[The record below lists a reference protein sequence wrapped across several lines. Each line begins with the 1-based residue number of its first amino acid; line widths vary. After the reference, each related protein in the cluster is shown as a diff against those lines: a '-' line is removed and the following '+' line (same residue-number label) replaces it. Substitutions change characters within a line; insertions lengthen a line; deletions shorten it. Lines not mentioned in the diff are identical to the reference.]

1 MRKLVAIIFG
11 IVLIGAGIIIGK
23 DFYFKSILTKELAK
37 KYGDKIS
44 IGYAHIGLINKNI
57 EIKNIKIENKITVK
71 NISSNIDILE
81 LLKNNEININ
91 QVNIDGVDIKIEKI
105 ASDDNQNKNYTQSF
119 INEMNKKVDLKDNI
133 LNMIGNIFGEEKIY
147 DILSEN
153 LIDFLINHI
162 DYIDVVA
169 EKKINDSLKE
179 EKEKLNKGYLEFIKF
194 LENGFF
200 NPIAG
205 KNIFIKDVVVNGTV
219 LKTPFSGKLQNI
231 TNDLNKVKEISINFL
246 MKDKNTEI
254 SIAGEFDPKNIVGNI
269 YVKAPVLYLYNWSE
283 FDKYFKKGSVS
294 CDQQIRL
301 NKSSLDLSGR
311 IQINDIL
318 LNKENLINEKGIT
331 ELDKVV
337 LNRVLNIAEKNIRQI
352 TVNDEYTTLMNEIKI
367 KSTIPA
373 DIKNVLIKDKG
384 NIKKEISGDVDRY
397 YSNYVQEKKKNIG
410 NFFKNIF
417 K

>member
-1 MRKLVAIIFG
+1 MRKLVVIILG
-11 IVLIGAGIIIGK
+11 IILIGLGVVVGK

-37 KYGDKIS
+37 NYGDKIS

-57 EIKNIKIENKITVK
+57 EIKNIRIENKIAIE
-71 NISSNIDILE
+71 NITSDISIFE
-81 LLKNNEININ
+81 ILKNNEININ
-91 QVNIDGVDIKIEKI
+91 QVNIDGIDIKLEKV
-105 ASDDNQNKNYTQSF
+105 ATVDNQNENYTRSF

-133 LNMIGNIFGEEKIY
+133 LNMIGNMFGEEKIY

-179 EKEKLNKGYLEFIKF
+179 EKEKLNNDYLEFVKF

-205 KNIFIKDVVVNGTV
+205 KNIFIKDIVINGTV
-219 LKTPFSGKLQNI
+219 LKTPFSGKIQNV
-231 TNDLNKVKEISINFL
+231 TNDLNKVKNIPINFL
-246 MKDKNTEI
+246 MRDKNTEI
-254 SIAGEFDPKNIVGNI
+254 SIDGEFDPKNIVGNI
-269 YVKAPVLYLYNWSE
+269 YIKAPALYLYNWSE
-283 FDKYFKKGSVS
+283 FDKYFKKGVVS

-301 NKSSLDLSGR
+301 NRNSLDLSGR

-352 TVNDEYTTLMNEIKI
+352 TVNDEYTTLIDEIKI
-367 KSTIPA
+367 KTTIPA
-373 DIKNVLIKDKG
+373 DIKNALVKDKG

-410 NFFKNIF
+410 DFFKNIF

>member
-1 MRKLVAIIFG
+1 MRKLVVIILG
-11 IVLIGAGIIIGK
+11 IILIGLGVVVGK

-37 KYGDKIS
+37 NYGDKIS

-57 EIKNIKIENKITVK
+57 EIKNIRIENKIAIE
-71 NISSNIDILE
+71 NITSDISIFE
-81 LLKNNEININ
+81 ILKNNEININ
-91 QVNIDGVDIKIEKI
+91 QVNIDGIDIKLEKV
-105 ASDDNQNKNYTQSF
+105 ATVDNQNENYTRSF

-133 LNMIGNIFGEEKIY
+133 LNMIGNMFGEEKIY

-179 EKEKLNKGYLEFIKF
+179 EKEKLNNDYLEFVKF

-205 KNIFIKDVVVNGTV
+205 KNIFIKDIVINGTV
-219 LKTPFSGKLQNI
+219 LKTPFSGKIQNV
-231 TNDLNKVKEISINFL
+231 TNDLNKVKNIPINFL
-246 MKDKNTEI
+246 MRDKNTEI
-254 SIAGEFDPKNIVGNI
+254 SIDGEFDPKNIVGNI
-269 YVKAPVLYLYNWSE
+269 YIKAPALYLYNWSE
-283 FDKYFKKGSVS
+283 FDKYFKKGVVS

-301 NKSSLDLSGR
+301 NRNSLDLSGR

-352 TVNDEYTTLMNEIKI
+352 TVNDEYTTLIDEIKI
-367 KSTIPA
+367 KTTIPA
-373 DIKNVLIKDKG
+373 DIKNALVKDKG

>member
-11 IVLIGAGIIIGK
+11 IILIGAGIIIGK

-352 TVNDEYTTLMNEIKI
+352 TVNDEYTTLTNEIKI